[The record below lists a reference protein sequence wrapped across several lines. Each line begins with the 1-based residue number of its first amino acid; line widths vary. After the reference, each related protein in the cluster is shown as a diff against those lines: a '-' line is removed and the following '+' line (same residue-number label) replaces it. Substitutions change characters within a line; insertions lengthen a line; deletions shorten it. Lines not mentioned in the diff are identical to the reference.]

1 MRSSKTRMFAI
12 AAMVVLA
19 VGGFGVSRASFSADP
34 DLKLV
39 LNIPA
44 SRLDVFERGVRTH
57 SFEVSAG
64 KREFATPPG
73 HYNVREVIWNPW
85 WRPPA
90 SKWARDEKVTP
101 PGPYNPMGRIKI
113 NFANLLYIHGTQ
125 WEDHLGAPASHGCIR
140 MGDSDLIELAEII
153 HRYRTPRVD
162 EDLLTTLKANR
173 QLTRSFPVKAVPFDV
188 VYRLVEVF
196 DGKLVI
202 HPDVYRNAG
211 TDLRKEILAA
221 LKRSGYEISGPLEKR
236 LDNLAKPRKVTR
248 IAVPLDSLLAD
259 VAGD

>member
-1 MRSSKTRMFAI
+1 
-12 AAMVVLA
+12 MVTGAVAVILA
-19 VGGFGVSRASFSADP
+19 LAGFGIFQVAPAGEP
-34 DLKLV
+34 DLRLV

-44 SRLDVFERGVRTH
+44 SRLDVYERGVRTH
-57 SFEVSAG
+57 SYEVSAG
-64 KREFATPPG
+64 KREFATPAG
-73 HYNVREVIWNPW
+73 KYKVREIIWNPW

-90 SKWARDEKVTP
+90 SEWARNEKPTP

-153 HRYRTPRVD
+153 HRYRTPKVD
-162 EDLLTTLKANR
+162 PQLLATLKDKR
-173 QLTRSFPVKAVPFDV
+173 TMTRSFHVRPVPFDV
-188 VYRLVEVF
+188 VYHLVEVF
-196 DGKLVI
+196 DGKLII
-202 HPDVYRNAG
+202 HPDVYRTAG
-211 TDLRKEILAA
+211 RDLRKEIVGA
-221 LKRSGYEISGPLEKR
+221 LKRSGYQVTAPIEKR
-236 LDNLAKPRKVTR
+236 LSQIAKPRKVTR